1 MSLLDDLNPSQKE
14 AVLHEGG
21 PLLILAG
28 AGSGKT
34 RVLTY
39 RIAYLIGERG
49 VSPYDILAITF
60 TNKAAG
66 EMKERVRQ
74 LVGEVAR
81 DMWVSTF
88 HSACVRI
95 LRREIG
101 RLGMDRSFAIY
112 DEEDQLRLIIDCLKT
127 LNLDIKRHSP
137 RAIHAAIS
145 NAKCELVDAESFARR
160 AMNYFE
166 KVTAEVYQIYQNGL
180 YKANALDFDDLI
192 MTAVTIFQ
200 LFPSVLEKYQ
210 EKFKHLLV
218 DEYQDTN
225 RAQYELVRLLS
236 QKHRNLCVVGDD
248 DQSIY
253 SWRGADLR
261 NILEFEEEFPEART
275 IKLERNYRSTRM
287 ILDTAN
293 SVIRNN
299 RGRKEKALWTD
310 RGQGDPIFWFKADN
324 EHEEAL
330 FAAREIRRLMG
341 EEVKFRY
348 RDFAIFYRTNA
359 QSRVFEDIFLQQKIP
374 YRIIGGLRFYER
386 KEIKDIIAY
395 MRVIANRQD
404 MVSLKRI
411 INTPRRGIG
420 KGSLEAV
427 EAFAARNKIS
437 FSEALYRARE
447 IGRLASKAQE
457 RLLGFVSLIEE
468 FKEEALRVEL
478 DELVEKIWDRTGYL
492 KELEEEGTREARGR
506 IENLKELLTVIREFT
521 SISPGSELD
530 DFLMEVSL
538 VSDIDSY
545 DEEEDAVVL
554 MTLHNAKGL
563 EFPVVFMAGM
573 EEGIFPHSMSMDTQ
587 EELEEERRLCYVGI
601 TRAKERL
608 YLLNSWSRNLYGGV
622 NYYSDSRFLKEI
634 SDNFI
639 KIVDKRDMLEEAPEA
654 RSEEYRI
661 GEKVKHR
668 DWGIGEILDIR
679 ESHNDVLMDIL
690 FEEVGL
696 KTLLLSLAPI
706 KKLR

>member
-1 MSLLDDLNPSQKE
+1 MGLLDDLNPSQKE

-39 RIAYLIGERG
+39 RIAYLIDERG

-112 DEEDQLRLIIDCLKT
+112 DEDDQLRLIIDCLKT

-145 NAKCELVDAESFARR
+145 SAKCELVDAESFARR
-160 AMNYFE
+160 VMNYFE

-200 LFPSVLEKYQ
+200 LFPSVSEKYQ

-299 RGRKEKALWTD
+299 RGRKEKVLWTD

-341 EEVKFRY
+341 EEVRFRY

-359 QSRVFEDIFLQQKIP
+359 QSRVF
-374 YRIIGGLRFYER
+374 
-386 KEIKDIIAY
+386 
-395 MRVIANRQD
+395 
-404 MVSLKRI
+404 
-411 INTPRRGIG
+411 
-420 KGSLEAV
+420 
-427 EAFAARNKIS
+427 
-437 FSEALYRARE
+437 
-447 IGRLASKAQE
+447 
-457 RLLGFVSLIEE
+457 
-468 FKEEALRVEL
+468 
-478 DELVEKIWDRTGYL
+478 
-492 KELEEEGTREARGR
+492 
-506 IENLKELLTVIREFT
+506 
-521 SISPGSELD
+521 
-530 DFLMEVSL
+530 
-538 VSDIDSY
+538 
-545 DEEEDAVVL
+545 
-554 MTLHNAKGL
+554 
-563 EFPVVFMAGM
+563 
-573 EEGIFPHSMSMDTQ
+573 
-587 EELEEERRLCYVGI
+587 
-601 TRAKERL
+601 
-608 YLLNSWSRNLYGGV
+608 
-622 NYYSDSRFLKEI
+622 
-634 SDNFI
+634 
-639 KIVDKRDMLEEAPEA
+639 
-654 RSEEYRI
+654 
-661 GEKVKHR
+661 
-668 DWGIGEILDIR
+668 
-679 ESHNDVLMDIL
+679 
-690 FEEVGL
+690 
-696 KTLLLSLAPI
+696 
-706 KKLR
+706 